1 MFNPLPVQAR
11 CAYYDVPWVPYLVF
25 DGKYRDWP
33 GDFSSWL
40 RATFDS
46 LLTIPSPVRIN
57 LSQYPS
63 QAWDS
68 VFVSFDVVAEGL
80 IPVGPRTTDI
90 AVFLAVTE
98 EGHRYPYPVGKWRY
112 AFRDFVP
119 GSAGQPIT
127 LEQGD
132 SLHFDWSYR
141 IDPVYNQD
149 QIFTN
154 IFVQLTDTLWVME
167 GDPPHAVVVNEVTM
181 LQAASAKVLD
191 VASVPRGESHAQ
203 VWLGQNAP
211 NPFTANTRIAY
222 ELNRSGAVRLSVYTP
237 AGRLVARLVDGY
249 LEPGSYS
256 ASWDGCDASGR
267 EVASGMYYYR
277 LDAGDTSHT
286 GRMVLLK

>member
-1 MFNPLPVQAR
+1 M
-11 CAYYDVPWVPYLVF
+11 PWVPYLVF
-25 DGKYRDWP
+25 DGRNIEDT
-33 GDFSSWL
+33 GDFSVWL

-46 LLTIPSPVRIN
+46 LLAIPSPVRIN

-80 IPVGPRTTDI
+80 IPVGPRTTGID
-90 AVFLAVTE
+90 VFLAVTE
-98 EGHRYPYPVGKWRY
+98 ENHRYPYPVGKWRY

-119 GSAGQPIT
+119 GSAGYPVT
-127 LEQGD
+127 LAKGD
-132 SLHFDWSYR
+132 SLHFDWAYR
-141 IDPVYNQD
+141 LDPVYNKE

-154 IFVQLTDTLWVME
+154 VFVQVTDTLWVWIDAPPPGHME
-167 GDPPHAVVVNEVTM
+167 IWNQATM
-181 LQAASAKVLD
+181 LQAASARVLD
-191 VASVPRGESHAQ
+191 VASVPRGKSHAQ
-203 VWLGQNAP
+203 VWLGRNAP
-211 NPFTANTRIAY
+211 NPFTAKTRIAY

-237 AGRLVARLVDGY
+237 AGRLVTRLVDGY

-256 ASWDGCDASGR
+256 ASWDGRDASGS

-277 LDAGDTSHT
+277 LDAGDVSHT

>member
-1 MFNPLPVQAR
+1 
-11 CAYYDVPWVPYLVF
+11 VPWVPYLVF
-25 DGKYRDWP
+25 DGRNIEDT
-33 GDFSSWL
+33 GDFSVWL

-46 LLTIPSPVRIN
+46 LLAIPAPVRIN

-90 AVFLAVTE
+90 SVFLAVTE
-98 EGHRYPYPVGKWRY
+98 ENHRYPYPVGKWRY

-119 GSAGQPIT
+119 GSAGYPVT
-127 LEQGD
+127 LAKGD
-132 SLHFDWSYR
+132 SLHFDWAYR
-141 IDPVYNQD
+141 VDPVYNKE

-154 IFVQLTDTLWVME
+154 IFVQVTDTLWVWIDEPLPGHME
-167 GDPPHAVVVNEVTM
+167 IWNQATV
-181 LQAASAKVLD
+181 LQAASARVLD
-191 VASVPRGESHAQ
+191 VASVPPGDTNAH
-203 VWLGQNAP
+203 VWLGQSAP

-237 AGRLVARLVDGY
+237 TGRLVARLVDGY
-249 LEPGSYS
+249 LEPGHYS
-256 ASWDGCDASGR
+256 ASWDGRDASGR
-267 EVASGMYYYR
+267 EVTSGMYYYR
-277 LDAGDTSHT
+277 LDAGETSHT